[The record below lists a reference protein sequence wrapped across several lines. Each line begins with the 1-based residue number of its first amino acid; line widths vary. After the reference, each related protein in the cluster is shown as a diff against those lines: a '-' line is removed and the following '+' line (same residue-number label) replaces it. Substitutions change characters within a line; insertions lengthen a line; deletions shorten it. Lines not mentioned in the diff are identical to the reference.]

1 MGFAEREKDE
11 NDSASDY
18 DHGAYGSIDIGDSN
32 GLPPAGA
39 TTESYEKEPLTYTDL
54 LMNNPNFRYFLMSYV
69 INKMGEWLTYLAS
82 ISLIQEV
89 SMRDGTS
96 QNTNTLISILILVKI
111 LPNVLLMPFG
121 GILADIYDRRKI
133 QVILD
138 LCSSCVLVVFLWSYA
153 SQSIFLCLVANFLI
167 ETSSGLYIPSNQ
179 AMLPQLFKNGKGDE
193 GDAEL
198 TKATVLYGMSWSLM
212 AAMGSSLGGV
222 LVATFGIKGCFIVDS
237 VTYMISAIILKFG
250 VKGNFIASIKEAT
263 TGTKSSS
270 SFFTAR
276 ESLSLL
282 EEQSEREVSTSDGD
296 VSDKDSKGG
305 GFDLFVRGL
314 QFLFIEEPMV
324 GACALLKGSGALA
337 YGAVDV
343 LNVSFSARGSE
354 MDPSK
359 TSLKLGVLF
368 GCVGVGCILGSMVT
382 DAISDL
388 AFPRRIARL
397 SVGGFFCTSAALF
410 WMAATSD
417 VFASLCGSTVIRTIG
432 TSIVWINST
441 LLIQKFT
448 PQGLL
453 GRVSSF
459 DTGVALFAEA
469 VSALG
474 AGMLMDEKDISAE
487 GLSLILGCIA
497 LWFFFFWSPLAFRFP
512 TKAKADESMEK

>member
-1 MGFAEREKDE
+1 
-11 NDSASDY
+11 
-18 DHGAYGSIDIGDSN
+18 
-32 GLPPAGA
+32 
-39 TTESYEKEPLTYTDL
+39 
-54 LMNNPNFRYFLMSYV
+54 
-69 INKMGEWLTYLAS
+69 
-82 ISLIQEV
+82 
-89 SMRDGTS
+89 MRDGTS
-96 QNTNTLISILILVKI
+96 QNTNTFISILILVK
-111 LPNVLLMPFG
+111 LFPNVLLMPFG

-138 LCSSCVLVVFLWSYA
+138 LCSSSVVVVFLWSYA
-153 SQSIFLCLVANFLI
+153 SQSILLCLVANFLI

-179 AMLPQLFKNGKGDE
+179 AMLPQLFKSGESKGDE
-193 GDAEL
+193 GNAEL

-222 LVATFGIKGCFIVDS
+222 LVATFGIKGCFVIDS
-237 VTYMISAIILKFG
+237 ITYLISAIILKFG
-250 VKGNFIASIKEAT
+250 VKGNFNASLKESQKGKEIDQRT
-263 TGTKSSS
+263 TGTNSSS
-270 SFFTAR
+270 SFSTAS
-276 ESLSLL
+276 ENVSLL
-282 EEQSEREVSTSDGD
+282 EEQNERVPSSSDAEVGG
-296 VSDKDSKGG
+296 KDIEGG
-305 GFDLFVRGL
+305 GFDLFIRGL
-314 QFLFIEEPMV
+314 QFLFVDEPMV
-324 GACALLKGSGALA
+324 GACALLKGSVALA

-368 GCVGVGCILGSMVT
+368 GCVGVGCILGSVIT
-382 DAISDL
+382 DATSDL

-397 SVGGFFCTSAALF
+397 SVGGFFCTSTALF
-410 WMAATSD
+410 WMAATPGAF
-417 VFASLCGSTVIRTIG
+417 VSLCASTVIRTIG

-448 PQGLL
+448 PQALL

-474 AGMLMDEKDISAE
+474 AGMLMDEKHMSAE

-497 LWFFFFWSPLAFRFP
+497 LCFFFFWSPLAFRIS
-512 TKAKADESMEK
+512 TKAGADGSLENY